1 MRAALGPKP
10 PLPIIYDIGNEMC
23 APPNLP
29 ALLKETVGRYV
40 LSVASNYRK
49 AFPNDDTTVS
59 CSLLR
64 FGAGQP
70 RTDAIFSEAGG
81 GPGYYEIH
89 SYKRPSYNT
98 GAVLDKILSMQDRP
112 KRPFV
117 IGETTYGDKAYVEEI
132 IAAFRR
138 HNAPLHAV
146 YFWPLAEASNN
157 CTADVPLPYTLQ
169 SALGGR

>member
-1 MRAALGPKP
+1 
-10 PLPIIYDIGNEMC
+10 
-23 APPNLP
+23 
-29 ALLKETVGRYV
+29 
-40 LSVASNYRK
+40 VASNYRK
-49 AFPNDDTTVS
+49 AFPKDDTTVS

-70 RTDAIFSEAGG
+70 RTDGIFSEAGG

-98 GAVLDKILSMQDRP
+98 GAVLDKILSVQDRP

-132 IAAFRR
+132 IGAFRKR
-138 HNAPLHAV
+138 GAPLHSV
-146 YFWPLAEASNN
+146 YFWPLAEISTN
-157 CTADVPLPYTLQ
+157 CTADVAPPYTLPR
-169 SALGGR
+169 ALGER